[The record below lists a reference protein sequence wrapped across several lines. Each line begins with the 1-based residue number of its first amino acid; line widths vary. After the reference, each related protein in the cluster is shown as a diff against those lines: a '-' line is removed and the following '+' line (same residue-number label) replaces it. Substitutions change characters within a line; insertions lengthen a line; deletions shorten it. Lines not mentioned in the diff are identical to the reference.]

1 MNPRLHRS
9 HRPFGGL
16 LLVALL
22 VPTLTGLG
30 AGTNLL
36 VTPAPLPDAT
46 GSIARIF
53 ASLAFVLA
61 LFFGGVWLF
70 RNWQRL
76 SQSHRRTRLNILE
89 ARPLGPRQALYV
101 IGYNHQRFL
110 VGASQAGISLISP
123 LPSGDL
129 PDPGPGSTPGPS
141 PLASPLTHAPS
152 VTPFAETLQQLLGRK

>member
-9 HRPFGGL
+9 PRL
-16 LLVALL
+16 LCVLLMAALL
-22 VPTLTGLG
+22 VPAWTGLG
-30 AGTNLL
+30 AGTNTLL
-36 VTPAPLPDAT
+36 APAPLPDAT
-46 GSIARIF
+46 GSIARVF

-123 LPSGDL
+123 LPSGDS
-129 PDPGPGSTPGPS
+129 PDPSPV
-141 PLASPLTHAPS
+141 PLAGPMPAPQS
-152 VTPFAETLQQLLGRK
+152 VTPFAETLHQLLGRK

>member
-1 MNPRLHRS
+1 MNARLHRS
-9 HRPFGGL
+9 LHPFGVL
-16 LLVALL
+16 LMGVLL
-22 VPTLTGLG
+22 IPAWTGLG
-30 AGTNLL
+30 ASTNTL
-36 VTPAPLPDAT
+36 VAPAPLPDAT
-46 GSIARIF
+46 GSIARVF

-123 LPSGDL
+123 LPSVDL
-129 PDPGPGSTPGPS
+129 PEPGPS
-141 PLASPLTHAPS
+141 PLASPMSNAPS

>member
-1 MNPRLHRS
+1 MNPRPLRS
-9 HRPFGGL
+9 GRPLGVL

-22 VPTLTGLG
+22 IPVWTGLG
-30 AGTNLL
+30 AGTNTL
-36 VTPAPLPDAT
+36 VAPAPLPDAT

-101 IGYNHQRFL
+101 IGYNQQRFL

-123 LPSGDL
+123 LPSADL
-129 PDPGPGSTPGPS
+129 SDPVAN
-141 PLASPLTHAPS
+141 PLPAPPS
-152 VTPFAETLQQLLGRK
+152 VTPFADTLHQILGRK